1 MTRQLASR
9 QYQETGH
16 QSRRGDEMEAATAG
30 RGAGPSLVRKLIH
43 LAMALVP
50 ALGWLVSFPLALG
63 LAGVALLAS
72 LLVEAARRW
81 WPAVNRL
88 LWWLLPTT
96 FREGEDRR
104 VLGSTWFFLG
114 MVAALLLF
122 GRDAGGTAVL
132 FLAWGD
138 ATAELIGRTWG
149 RPGQGKTLAGSLGC
163 LAACFLAG
171 VAGVYLGGLD
181 PWAVAA
187 GAIVAT
193 LVERWSPPPD
203 DNLWIP
209 VLSGLAIVAVQAGV
223 GVG

>member
-1 MTRQLASR
+1 MGVTRV
-9 QYQETGH
+9 E
-16 QSRRGDEMEAATAG
+16 E
-30 RGAGPSLVRKLIH
+30 GAHLNLVRKLIH

-50 ALGWLVSFPLALG
+50 ALGWRVSFPLALG
-63 LAGVALLAS
+63 LAGTALLAS

-163 LAACFLAG
+163 LAACCLAG
-171 VAGVYLGGLD
+171 IAGVYLSGLD
-181 PWAVAA
+181 PGAVAA
-187 GAIVAT
+187 GAIVAA

-203 DNLWIP
+203 DNLWLP
-209 VLSGLAIVAVQAGV
+209 VLSGLAIVAVEYWIGV
-223 GVG
+223 G